1 MDIEKRAKYMKRLHE
16 DTRATIEQQVLR
28 QVARI
33 NTNKKENEILK
44 YYKPPKFVQNT
55 PQNL

>member
-1 MDIEKRAKYMKRLHE
+1 MKRLHE
-16 DTRATIEQQVLR
+16 DTRATIEQQVLH

-33 NTNKKENEILK
+33 NTNKKESEILK

-55 PQNL
+55 P